1 MKSVGSASIVDDEF
15 DEYPHEDEASE
26 DLQASSIN
34 SVTSKV
40 RGRRRIP
47 EKWSRVHSLEEIE

>member
-1 MKSVGSASIVDDEF
+1 MKSVGSASIVDGEF
-15 DEYPHEDEASE
+15 DEYPLEDEASE
-26 DLQASSIN
+26 DLQASSIS

-47 EKWSRVHSLEEIE
+47 EQWSRVLSL

>member
-1 MKSVGSASIVDDEF
+1 MKSVGSESIVDDEF
-15 DEYPHEDEASE
+15 DEYPLEDEASE
-26 DLQASSIN
+26 DLQASSIS

-47 EKWSRVHSLEEIE
+47 EQWSRVLSLEEIE